1 MEPGILLGEEREP
14 SLAIELVGLAESLG
28 YGRAW
33 FGEHVLVRDSLAMV
47 AASAV
52 RTRRIILGSGA
63 INVWTRNV
71 GTVAAAART
80 LHGLAPHRVVLGIA
94 SGEEALERVGV
105 RRERPLRAME
115 EYVAVLRR
123 LLSGEEVTFSG
134 EHVRVERARVAPAP
148 DGPLDVGIYVAAT
161 GTRMLE
167 LAGGMADGVI
177 LNFLLDD
184 RRIEESVRAVRR
196 GAEARGVRVPEVH
209 ALITTAA
216 DPDPEAAL
224 EEARRF
230 IASFARIAP
239 GFASELGLRG
249 DEGGGGRELR
259 DALPD
264 DLVRG
269 LAAVGTPEECAR
281 RLREVAERHGVVP
294 DLHVLGPRPEW
305 TLRRMAEELGLARGR
320 GPGSGRARRTGP
332 RR

>member
-14 SLAIELVGLAESLG
+14 SSAIELVGLAESLG

-52 RTRRIILGSGA
+52 HTRRIGLGSGA

-80 LHGLAPHRVVLGIA
+80 LHGLAPHRVALGIA

-115 EYVAVLRR
+115 EYVTVLRR

-134 EHVRVERARVAPAP
+134 EHVRVERARIAPTP
-148 DGPLDVGIYVAAT
+148 EGQLDVKIYVAAT

-167 LAGGMADGVI
+167 LAGGIADGVI

-196 GAEARGVRVPEVH
+196 GAGARAPEVH
-209 ALITTAA
+209 ALVATSA

-239 GFASELGLRG
+239 GFASEVGLRG
-249 DEGGGGRELR
+249 EGRELR
-259 DALPD
+259 DALPE

-305 TLRRMAEELGLARGR
+305 TLRRIAEELGLARGR
-320 GPGSGRARRTGP
+320 ERGPGRARRTGP